1 MKFMD
6 YVKATTIEEKAL
18 EYQNKGYEVVMSPI
32 DVSFPF
38 ETRPQDYDIV
48 ATKGDYKVAIEV
60 IARAK
65 LGREV
70 MRIAKLRRQA
80 KKEGFDDFRLVVVD
94 PPRQI
99 PVNVEGIEPKLRQY
113 MIENLPQELAELPNH
128 PDVLPDGVQV
138 LKVTSITIDSIAI
151 QVGGMRVAGRGTV
164 IVNIYYKQDDERF
177 WEDDDFP
184 FNFDVELDR
193 QLNLTR
199 VHDITVNSKHF

>member
-193 QLNLTR
+193 QLNLTH
-199 VHDITVNSKHF
+199 VHDIRVNTIV

>member
-18 EYQNKGYEVVMSPI
+18 EYQKRGYKVVMSPI

-38 ETRPQDYDIV
+38 ETRTQNYDIV
-48 ATKGDYKVAIEV
+48 ATKGDYRVAIEV

-80 KKEGFDDFRLVVVD
+80 KKEGFDHFRLVVVD

-99 PVNVEGIEPKLRQY
+99 PVNVEGLEQKLRQY
-113 MIENLPQELAELPNH
+113 MIENLPQELAELPND
-128 PDVLPDGVQV
+128 PEVLPDGVQV
-138 LKVTSITIDSIAI
+138 VSVESITIDSIAI
-151 QVGGMRVAGRGTV
+151 QVGGIRVAGRGTV
-164 IVNIYYKQDDERF
+164 IVDVYDKQDDEGF
-177 WEDDDFP
+177 WEDEDLP

-199 VHDITVNSKHF
+199 VHDIRAHIII